1 VNALIAKGVIVERAT
16 LIKTSHKSIL
26 SCSRHNTA
34 ADLPLLKLRT
44 PDEKA
49 PVGYITKGSTRKRE
63 AGVSSLTLEHA
74 KVFLKHLG
82 CGA

>member
-49 PVGYITKGSTRKRE
+49 PVGYITKGSPRKRGT
-63 AGVSSLTLEHA
+63 GVSSLTVEYEMI
-74 KVFLKHLG
+74 FLKHLAD
-82 CGA
+82 GA